1 MGIILRQIK
10 GSELTFAEVD
20 GNFQSLFYSASF
32 IGSTL
37 NFYTWENNLSQSFNL
52 ATIPGFGGIEVQRTG
67 SVIVPSATTM
77 NFTGNGLTVT
87 NVNGVA
93 TVEFTGAGGGDTYT
107 LLAGPKTGSSIP
119 LNLDAA
125 VGADSTVNLTEGTG
139 ITLTQ
144 TSATEITIDSTGG
157 GGTYSNPTPTPLNF
171 PSDDDPNIP
180 AGSTFVS
187 QSLTE
192 MMDQM
197 LYPELFPT
205 LTNPSNTFSLS
216 PSGLREIAEV
226 ITTVTLTSGFS
237 KGSINPAYTTTGFR
251 SGDPNQYNYGG
262 SGVVDIPSTSLNNT
276 TTATNYVV
284 ILGNQSWTSA
294 VQYDAG
300 PQPLSSKG
308 NNFNSPLSAGT
319 TGTITRSITGVY
331 PPFATS
337 VSLGTLTKQ
346 SLQTMTSL
354 IQVSLVTEA
363 GGAGVKQKVDIP
375 NAFSSITGLQ
385 QFNTLSNTWDA
396 INLATF
402 TTSAV
407 TQTIQGQTV
416 NYTRYTHNGSTIGA
430 RQLRFLT

>member
-1 MGIILRQIK
+1 
-10 GSELTFAEVD
+10 
-20 GNFQSLFYSASF
+20 
-32 IGSTL
+32 
-37 NFYTWENNLSQSFNL
+37 
-52 ATIPGFGGIEVQRTG
+52 
-67 SVIVPSATTM
+67 
-77 NFTGNGLTVT
+77 
-87 NVNGVA
+87 
-93 TVEFTGAGGGDTYT
+93 
-107 LLAGPKTGSSIP
+107 
-119 LNLDAA
+119 
-125 VGADSTVNLTEGTG
+125 
-139 ITLTQ
+139 
-144 TSATEITIDSTGG
+144 
-157 GGTYSNPTPTPLNF
+157 
-171 PSDDDPNIP
+171 
-180 AGSTFVS
+180 
-187 QSLTE
+187 
-192 MMDQM
+192 M

-308 NNFNSPLSAGT
+308 NNFNSPLPAGT